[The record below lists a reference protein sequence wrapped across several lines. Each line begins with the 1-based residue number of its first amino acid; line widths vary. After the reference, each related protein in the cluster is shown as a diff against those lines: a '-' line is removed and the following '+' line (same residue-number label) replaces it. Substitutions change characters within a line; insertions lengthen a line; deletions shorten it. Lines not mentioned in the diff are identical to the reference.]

1 MMHEWLQVAQA
12 HNAWSYLFFL
22 LLCGHLVKCDGY
34 NYNNVMLLVNYVMT
48 EFDYAKC
55 DSCHAVYRGVV
66 SQLFNITPPYVA

>member
-1 MMHEWLQVAQA
+1 M
-12 HNAWSYLFFL
+12 
-22 LLCGHLVKCDGY
+22 KCDGY